1 MDSFVDAAE
10 IDGLVALAGAARERA
25 YVRYSG
31 FAVGAALRTRSGKV
45 YTGCN
50 VENASYGLTVCAERV
65 AVWKAVSEGELDF
78 DVLAVVSSVGG
89 SPCGACRQV
98 MAEFSLDMVVVVADL
113 ESVRSASPL
122 AELLPGAFLPGDL
135 LNAPR

>member
-1 MDSFVDAAE
+1 MDSFVDTAE
-10 IDGLVALAGAARERA
+10 IDRLVALAGAARERA

-113 ESVRSASPL
+113 ESVRSANPL